1 MDHFPF
7 PDIEETRM
15 HMHTTLDEAMD
26 AYAVYA
32 RDKGY
37 PYLAAWKPWLHFASK
52 LGRYYS
58 LEDGERL
65 NPEVNRALIF
75 IFRLECRC

>member
-32 RDKGY
+32 REEGY
-37 PYLAAWKPWLHFASK
+37 PYLTAWKPWLHFASK

-58 LEDGERL
+58 LEDGE
-65 NPEVNRALIF
+65 EVEPRGEQSAHF
-75 IFRLECRC
+75 HFSTRM